1 MRTEVGYLIM
11 SESVIGYYMVS
22 YWLIFNEISLVIS
35 TWNIIG
41 YYSVLNDLVLLVI
54 N

>member
-1 MRTEVGYLIM
+1 
-11 SESVIGYYMVS
+11 MVS